1 MIKGTLWQWTVI
13 GIGVNVNQVDFDNVD
28 AKVTSLKR
36 ETGGTYDVL
45 TLAGKLKDFV
55 LTRIEDLKKGN
66 FDQMLQE
73 YNEHLYG
80 RNCLI
85 KLKKESVVFE
95 TTIRAV
101 SESGQLITWD
111 VLERRFNFDEVSF
124 RGLI

>member
-1 MIKGTLWQWTVI
+1 
-13 GIGVNVNQVDFDNVD
+13 
-28 AKVTSLKR
+28 
-36 ETGGTYDVL
+36 VL

-55 LTRIEDLKKGN
+55 LTKIEDLKKGN